1 MAPFFRNLLFGNGL
15 FAVAIAAV
23 VPRTPDNFEVN
34 SVLDPGVSLSFKETS
49 ICETT
54 PGVKSYSGYVNI
66 PANPEEGRDFDIHSF
81 FWFFEA
87 RKDPANAPLA
97 LWLQGGPGSPSI
109 PAAIGENG
117 PCDVTPDSKGTTL
130 NSWSWNN
137 EVNMLYLDQPVQT
150 GFSYDKIINGTIDE
164 TSLPYYVT
172 PAEKYENLNH
182 HTLAGKFSSQDPRN
196 TTPTTGTAALAAWHF
211 MQIWMKE
218 FPKYKPN
225 DRSFSIWG
233 ESYAGHY
240 APTFS
245 DFFLGQNNKIADG
258 SLDSSAIPLHLDTV
272 GLVNA
277 CIDITTQMPF
287 YPEFAFNNT
296 YGLQII
302 NETAYKAAVDA
313 WPACKSKIETC
324 RTLEAMN
331 DPEQLGNDEEVNEA
345 CADAYKSCFATMQ
358 EPYQPLV
365 NNVFDVTATIPGSF
379 PPKYA
384 AGYLNNQTIQEELGV
399 RVNFTG
405 LSTAASTA
413 FPATGDFVRGR
424 NLEILGELLDSGVKV
439 ALMYGDRDYQCNWL
453 GGEAIS
459 LAIKSKLSAAFRKA
473 GYAEIRT
480 NDDYVGGMVRQH
492 GNLSFARVFNAGHE
506 VPYYQPE
513 TAYEIFMRVTANKD
527 VATGKVKTS
536 DCGSKYSTKGQ
547 ENIFAI
553 SNDLPTPHK
562 QECYFWDMF
571 ETCEQ
576 EQIKL
581 AKQGSA
587 IFEDFI
593 MTGYRL
599 DNGTVV
605 RF

>member
-15 FAVAIAAV
+15 FAAAIAAV

-34 SVLDPGVSLSFKETS
+34 SVLDPSVSLSFKETS

-66 PANPEEGRDFDIHSF
+66 PANPEEGREFDIHSF

-164 TSLPYYVT
+164 TSLPYYVA
-172 PAEKYENLNH
+172 PAEKYEDLNY

-245 DFFLGQNNKIADG
+245 DFFLGQNDKIADG

-296 YGLQII
+296 YGLRII

-313 WPACKSKIETC
+313 WPACKSKIEKC
-324 RTLEAMN
+324 RTLEARK

-365 NNVFDVTATIPGSF
+365 NNVFDVTAAIPGSF

-384 AGYLNNQTIQEELGV
+384 AGYLNNKTIQEELGV
-399 RVNFTG
+399 HVNFTG

-413 FPATGDFVRGR
+413 FPGRGDFVRGR

-459 LAIKSKLSAAFRKA
+459 LAIESKISAAFRKA
-473 GYAEIRT
+473 GYAEIHT
-480 NDDYVGGMVRQH
+480 NDNYVGGMVRQH

-506 VPYYQPE
+506 
-513 TAYEIFMRVTANKD
+513 
-527 VATGKVKTS
+527 G
-536 DCGSKYSTKGQ
+536 
-547 ENIFAI
+547 NIYGRYHFTYMGMA
-553 SNDLPTPHK
+553 
-562 QECYFWDMF
+562 
-571 ETCEQ
+571 
-576 EQIKL
+576 
-581 AKQGSA
+581 G
-587 IFEDFI
+587 
-593 MTGYRL
+593 
-599 DNGTVV
+599 
-605 RF
+605 